1 MSRPHP
7 GSQTARRTTLH
18 AVLKKLE
25 ARADPAVRAAMARFG
40 VHVEKAHG
48 ISMPVLRKLAKEIG
62 TDHRLAQQLW
72 ASGIHEARILAGLVD
87 DPAKVT
93 AKQMERWARDF
104 NAWDVV
110 DGSCCHLFV
119 FARPAWRKAVEW
131 ARREP
136 EFVRRA
142 GFALMA
148 CLAVHDKEASDA
160 RFVRLLRI
168 IRRRASDER
177 NFVKKA
183 VNWALRQIGKRNRRL
198 NRSAIRTAK
207 QIRSTDAPTARWV
220 AADALRE
227 LTGAAVQRRLA
238 GRARRPA

>member
-1 MSRPHP
+1 LSRPHP

>member
-7 GSQTARRTTLH
+7 SSQSAPRTTLH

-25 ARADPAVRAAMARFG
+25 ARADPAVRAAMAHFG

-48 ISMPVLRKLAKEIG
+48 ISMPVLHKLAKEIG

-104 NAWDVV
+104 NAWDLV
-110 DGSCCHLFV
+110 DGSCAHLFV

-142 GFALMA
+142 GFTLMA

-160 RFVRLLRI
+160 RFVRLLPI
-168 IRRRASDER
+168 IRRRASDDR

-207 QIRSTDAPTARWV
+207 QIRSTDAPAARWV

-238 GRARRPA
+238 ERARRPA